1 MWFLAPTYKIKSH
14 IIQLERSPSIFMCK
28 EKRGKTN
35 LEGGDRG
42 IYRVVW
48 ESLQWQEPNEVEFGF
63 WFTVWWARGSLCDRY
78 CIPAPIPRYTE
89 NQRGPQE
96 EAAEGQLKIT
106 CSFNPTNLFSST
118 SPYFQCSRCTH
129 RGLRCTDTEL
139 KLSHSILQIQ

>member
-1 MWFLAPTYKIKSH
+1 MKWSLVFDS
-14 IIQLERSPSIFMCK
+14 QCGERVGPS
-28 EKRGKTN
+28 
-35 LEGGDRG
+35 
-42 IYRVVW
+42 V
-48 ESLQWQEPNEVEFGF
+48 
-63 WFTVWWARGSLCDRY
+63 TV
-78 CIPAPIPRYTE
+78 PAPIPRYTE

-96 EAAEGQLKIT
+96 EATEGQLKIT